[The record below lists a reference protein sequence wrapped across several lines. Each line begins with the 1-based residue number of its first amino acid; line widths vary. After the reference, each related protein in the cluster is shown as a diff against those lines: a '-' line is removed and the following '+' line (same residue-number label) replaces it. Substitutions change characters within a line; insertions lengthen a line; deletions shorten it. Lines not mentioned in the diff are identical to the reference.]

1 MYCRQYALHL
11 SIIDGDGKMRI
22 DEYIKSIKISKREFS
37 KRADMPV
44 STLCRIISGETV
56 QPRINQQKKIVAA
69 SNGLISF
76 SDMWPIES
84 VLHND

>member
-1 MYCRQYALHL
+1 MYCRQYTLHL

-37 KRADMPV
+37 KRADMP
-44 STLCRIISGETV
+44 GETV